1 MNNWIWTFGDRDL
14 GILKAQGLAGKT
26 LQHHVV
32 QALGDFL
39 GEK

>member
-1 MNNWIWTFGDRDL
+1 MNYWIWTFGNSDL
-14 GILKAQGLAGKT
+14 GILKAQGLAGKP

-32 QALGDFL
+32 QALEDFL